1 MWNYLTPKDFETLIP
16 YLKSAIQRG
25 WKYYDLCVIDRM
37 WCYKT
42 QILFKIE
49 NDILYVSR
57 LHRFINNLIHKMQ
70 FPPIHLYG
78 DEELEKKALLDALE
92 IGVSVNATKQVAKDL
107 GLKYTLMSQ
116 WDGGCEVVYT
126 KDHLKMDGKKYAK
139 RRGELNKIKRLI
151 SSSQLV
157 VKLDSDLDSLYGL
170 FETWKRQQGYKTGM
184 YEYLLKNKEYLPYLK
199 VFSVRKSD
207 KVVFASVFLD
217 IDKSTWIS
225 PCSMTDYENTVSGFQ
240 RLSKILLLEM
250 QEDLETIIEGG
261 WVTEEIKRGKTL
273 IPHEIW
279 RIAKIISPKK
289 LSKSEWESFKPKPNT
304 YFGV

>member
-1 MWNYLTPKDFETLIP
+1 MWQYLTPKDFETLIP
-16 YLKSAIQRG
+16 YLQSAIQRG

-37 WCYKT
+37 WCYNN

-78 DEELEKKALLDALE
+78 DEEIEKQALLGALE
-92 IGVSVNATKQVAKDL
+92 IGVSVNATKQVAKDM

-126 KDHLKMDGKKYAK
+126 KEHLKMDGKKYAR
-139 RRGELNKIKRLI
+139 RRGELNKIKKMI
-151 SSSQLV
+151 SNNQLTIN
-157 VKLDSDLDSLYGL
+157 LDNNIHSLYGL
-170 FETWKRQQGYKTGM
+170 FETWKKQQGYKTGM
-184 YEYLLKNKEYLPYLK
+184 YDYLLKNNEYHPYLK
-199 VFSVRKSD
+199 VFSVRSSD
-207 KVVFASVFLD
+207 KIVFASVFLE
-217 IDKSTWIS
+217 IEKSTWFA
-225 PCSMTDYENTVSGFQ
+225 PCSMTDFENTVNGFQ
-240 RLSKILLLEM
+240 RLSKLIVLDQQDE
-250 QEDLETIIEGG
+250 LETIIEGG
-261 WVTEEIKRGKTL
+261 WVTEEIKRGKTA
-273 IPHEIW
+273 IPHDIW

-289 LSKSEWESFKPKPNT
+289 LTKSEWESFKPQPNT